1 MYDALLWLLVVEIL
15 GVIALP
21 LTFNLFRRLP
31 DRGLIFSK
39 LLAILLSSYLLW
51 LLGLTHLIPNSR
63 YTIIAILVGLALVS
77 FLVVRRRIPEIVS
90 FIRRERA
97 PLLTGELVFLGFYF
111 LWLSVVSSAPAIN
124 HTEKPMDFAFLNSIL
139 RSTYFPPEDPWLA
152 GHSISYYYFGHFMM
166 AFLTKLT
173 AIPSSISYNLS
184 IALIPAL
191 VAAGAFSLVYNLV
204 RLSGGAKR
212 AAILFALA
220 APLFLVII
228 GNLEGVLEFGHARGW
243 GSEGFWQWVS
253 IKGIEGAQQ
262 GGSSIFPTDYLW
274 WWRGTRVIDTV
285 VDGVSLDYTITEFPF
300 FSFLLGDLHAHV
312 SSLPFLVLNLALGLN
327 LFVSSD
333 RLGLG
338 WLRRNPWEVFAI
350 TLSLGSLAF
359 INIWDFPVFA
369 LLLVGLVLVKSYG
382 DWGGRFLSS
391 LLHSLA
397 VVGPV
402 LVGAVVLYIPFYLTL
417 DSQASGVMPVGDA
430 STRPFF
436 FFLVWGLFLLISGS
450 FLVKQLWNVPG
461 VGGLNPSLVATVL
474 VLALLPFLLWAGVQL
489 LALWTGW
496 EAVISR
502 LDGRG
507 IGGEGVVGARFGKVL
522 PGLAMAAIA
531 LYSMLLMVKNGG
543 ERATAFSM
551 LPLAIAFYLLVGA
564 ELFYLVDFFNNRM
577 NTVFKVYY
585 QAWLFLAIVSAY
597 GLYYLW
603 SRPFDLPSIPS
614 LVRRGQR
621 GGGFPSL
628 VRKGQ
633 RGGGFPSLVRKGQ
646 EESGGDG
653 PQVLQAIRR
662 LPVGIMRSWLRYG
675 WVGLL
680 AVLLAA
686 SLYYPVGAAL
696 DRTDNFGE
704 GNTFD
709 GLAFL
714 KTTRPGEYEA
724 IKWLR
729 DQAAWGRI
737 VEAVGDDYSEYGR
750 ISASTGLPTVLG
762 WKGHE
767 HQWRGSTKPFQ
778 GREDLVAQI
787 YRGRD
792 PERVERLLET
802 HDIRYVY
809 LGARERAKYG
819 ASQFH
824 EFSAFLEPAFQAEG
838 VVIYQRLSHREGG
851 IPEGDDGRAG

>member
-77 FLVVRRRIPEIVS
+77 FLVVRRRIPEIAS

-97 PLLTGELVFLGFYF
+97 PLLTGELVFLGFYL

-152 GHSISYYYFGHFMM
+152 GHSISYYYFGHFIM

-204 RLSGGAKR
+204 RLSGGARR
-212 AAILFALA
+212 AAILFALV
-220 APLFLVII
+220 APMFLVIV
-228 GNLEGVLEFGHARGW
+228 GNLEGVLEFVHARGW
-243 GSEGFWQWVS
+243 GSEGFWQWAS

-333 RLGLG
+333 KLGLG

-359 INIWDFPVFA
+359 INIWDFPVFT

-382 DWGGRFLSS
+382 DWGGRFWSS
-391 LLHSLA
+391 LLPSLA

-417 DSQASGVMPVGDA
+417 GSQASGVMPMGDE

-436 FFLVWGLFLLISGS
+436 FFLIWGLFLLISGS
-450 FLVKQLWNVPG
+450 FLVKQLLNVPG
-461 VGGLNPSLVATVL
+461 VGGLHPGSVATVL

-507 IGGEGVVGARFGKVL
+507 IGGEGVVVARFGKVL
-522 PGLAMAAIA
+522 PGLAIAAIA

-551 LPLAIAFYLLVGA
+551 LPLAIAFYFLVGA
-564 ELFYLVDFFNNRM
+564 ELFYLVDLFNNRM

-585 QAWLFLAIVSAY
+585 QAWLFLAIGSAY
-597 GLYYLW
+597 GLYYLS
-603 SRPFDLPSIPS
+603 SRPFNLPSIPS
-614 LVRRGQR
+614 LVR
-621 GGGFPSL
+621 
-628 VRKGQ
+628 
-633 RGGGFPSLVRKGQ
+633 KGQ
-646 EESGGDG
+646 EGSGGDG
-653 PQVLQAIRR
+653 PQALGAIRR
-662 LPVGIMRSWLRYG
+662 LPVGIMRSWFRYG

-714 KTTRPGEYEA
+714 NPTRSGEYEA

-778 GREDLVAQI
+778 GREELVAQI

-792 PERVERLLET
+792 PEQVERLLET
-802 HDIRYVY
+802 YDIRYVY
-809 LGARERAKYG
+809 VGARERAKYG

-824 EFSAFLEPAFQAEG
+824 EFSAFLEPVFQAEG
-838 VVIYQRLSHREGG
+838 VVIYQRLSYREGG